1 MLASMMDMRPE
12 LANLYGVW
20 RQSSVEGSL
29 PARADIGPEAL
40 KPWLRN
46 VALIDVEP
54 DPLRFRRRLV
64 GTKIVDYQG
73 ADRTGRYLGER
84 DHDTVD
90 SWFFEDYLDCAS
102 KGVAVHRAER
112 SLDAGGNTI
121 RWERVLLPL
130 ARDGRTPDMIL
141 VGLYRDVL
149 HRRPSL
155 PFRSPRVDGLAAH
168 SAA

>member
-1 MLASMMDMRPE
+1 MMEMRPE
-12 LANLYGVW
+12 LANLYDVW
-20 RQSSVEGSL
+20 RQSSVGSSL

-46 VALIDVEP
+46 VALVDVEP

-73 ADRTGRYLGER
+73 ADCTGRYLAEG
-84 DHDTVD
+84 DAGTVD
-90 SWFFEDYLDCAS
+90 SWCFEDYLVCAT
-102 KGVAVHRAER
+102 KGIAVHRAER
-112 SLDAGGNTI
+112 SVDSVGNTI

-149 HRRPSL
+149 HSRPSL
-155 PFRSPRVDGLAAH
+155 PFRSPRVDRLAAH
-168 SAA
+168 GAA